1 MMAKKLTAKEQYL
14 NMVFTLIKK
23 RDNLVITNKSN
34 RFNDTELRL
43 IGEVL
48 LEKSKGGRLIST
60 QIANRLGVTR
70 SAVSQIVNRL
80 EAEGVV
86 QRVPDAVDRKIAY
99 IEIAENSLKTYEKD
113 FKECTNFI
121 ASVVEDYGAEKFK
134 EMCAMVEDFIDRM
147 NEAKKTYHK

>member
-23 RDNLVITNKSN
+23 RDNLVITDKNN

-60 QIANRLGVTR
+60 QIANRLGITR

-121 ASVVEDYGAEKFK
+121 ASAVENYGVEKFK
-134 EMCAMVEDFIDRM
+134 EMCTMVEEFVDCM

>member
-1 MMAKKLTAKEQYL
+1 MAKKLTAKEQYL

-23 RDNLVITNKSN
+23 RDNLVITDKSN

-48 LEKSKGGRLIST
+48 LEKNKGGRLIST

-86 QRVPDAVDRKIAY
+86 KRVPDDVDRKIAY
-99 IEIAENSLKTYEKD
+99 IEITEESLKTYDKD
-113 FKECTNFI
+113 IKACTNFI
-121 ASVVEDYGAEKFK
+121 GSIVENYGVENFK
-134 EMCAMVEDFIDRM
+134 KMCDMVEEFIHCV
-147 NEAKKTYHK
+147 NEAKKAYNK